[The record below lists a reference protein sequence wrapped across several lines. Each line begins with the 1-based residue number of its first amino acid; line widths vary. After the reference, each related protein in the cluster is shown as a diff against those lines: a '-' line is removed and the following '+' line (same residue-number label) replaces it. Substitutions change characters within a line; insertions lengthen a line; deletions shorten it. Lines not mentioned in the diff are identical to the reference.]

1 METSKAFS
9 INVADFRRVG
19 INGLLVGLAATLTYV
34 GGNIADVDFGASGM
48 VVVPIISILLDAA
61 VKWAKNNH
69 VQDEPEVPA

>member
-48 VVVPIISILLDAA
+48 VIVPIISILLDAA
-61 VKWAKNNH
+61 V
-69 VQDEPEVPA
+69 

>member
-48 VVVPIISILLDAA
+48 VIVPIISILLDAA

>member
-34 GGNIADVDFGASGM
+34 GGNIADVDIGATGI
-48 VVVPIISILLDAA
+48 VIIPIISILLDAA

>member
-19 INGLLVGLAATLTYV
+19 INGLLVGLAATLTFV
-34 GGNIADVDFGASGM
+34 GGNIAVVDFGASGM
-48 VVVPIISILLDAA
+48 VIVPIISILLDAA

>member
-34 GGNIADVDFGASGM
+34 GGNIADVDFGATGM
-48 VVVPIISILLDAA
+48 VIVPIISILLDAA